1 MFKLHYQLDGS
12 DPIIEEYASYSLV
25 CDRILELKD
34 NMMNSSDFLVM
45 IYDQNDLLVQEA
57 RKI

>member
-12 DPIIEEYASYSLV
+12 DTIIEEYASYLLV

-34 NMMNSSDFLVM
+34 NMMNSSEFLVV
-45 IYDQNDLLVQEA
+45 IYDPNDLVVQEA
-57 RKI
+57 RKL